1 MSMVR
6 AMRSGDVPAVA
17 ELEAQIFSQPWSAQG
32 FWDALA
38 LPDTVFLVAE
48 EEHRILGYIGM
59 YLSIDEGEITKV
71 AVAPDARRQGVG
83 QELLLQIKREAK
95 QRAVGRLVLEVR
107 TSNEG
112 AIALY
117 EKNGF
122 SVAGVRKGFYEHPK
136 EDAYIMIY
144 GQ

>member
-32 FWDALA
+32 FLDALA

-95 QRAVGRLVLEVR
+95 QRAVGRMVLEVR

-122 SVAGVRKGFYEHPK
+122 SVAGVRKGFYECPK